1 MTALEITLIVI
12 GVVFLVGSFF
22 VSDKLSQKDVDQI
35 AKMSE
40 EELRVILDRQLEKA
54 KAEIQNAIET
64 GIDETTEET
73 KRALEKETNDKIN
86 GISEYSDTVLESI
99 NKSHNEIMFLYSMLN
114 DKHKDLTDLAANLQK
129 LTANLHDVEQQM
141 TEKTLRA
148 QARLQQPEPVI
159 EKPAKVQKKE
169 IPVEKKVKSESIK
182 KAVEVKK
189 KPETDTEINE
199 KNDNDAILRL
209 HAEGKS
215 DVEIA
220 KLLDRGLGE
229 VRLVIGL
236 HRGEDR

>member
-54 KAEIQNAIET
+54 KTEIQNAIET
-64 GIDETTEET
+64 GIDDTTEET

-148 QARLQQPEPVI
+148 QARLQQPEPII

>member
-64 GIDETTEET
+64 GIDETTEKT

-129 LTANLHDVEQQM
+129 LTTNLHDVEQQM

-148 QARLQQPEPVI
+148 QARLQQPEPAI
-159 EKPAKVQKKE
+159 EKPVKVQKKE
-169 IPVEKKVKSESIK
+169 IPVEKKVKPESIK

>member
-54 KAEIQNAIET
+54 KTEIQNAIET

-148 QARLQQPEPVI
+148 QARLQQPEPII
-159 EKPAKVQKKE
+159 EKPAKLQKKE

>member
-12 GVVFLVGSFF
+12 GVIFLVGSFF

-54 KAEIQNAIET
+54 KTEIQNAIET

-148 QARLQQPEPVI
+148 QARLQQPEPII

>member
-54 KAEIQNAIET
+54 KAEIQNAIDT
-64 GIDETTEET
+64 GIDETTEDT
-73 KRALEKETNDKIN
+73 KRALEKETNEKIN
-86 GISEYSDTVLESI
+86 AISEYSDTVLESI

-129 LTANLHDVEQQM
+129 LTTNLHDVEQQM
-141 TEKTLRA
+141 TEKTMRA
-148 QARLQQPEPVI
+148 QARLQQPVPVI
-159 EKPAKVQKKE
+159 EKPVKPEKKE
-169 IPVEKKVKSESIK
+169 SPVEKKIKPAAIK

-189 KPETDTEINE
+189 NTEADVVINE

-236 HRGEDR
+236 HRGENR

>member
-129 LTANLHDVEQQM
+129 LTTNLHDVEQQM

-148 QARLQQPEPVI
+148 QARLQQPEPEI
-159 EKPAKVQKKE
+159 EKPVKVQKKE
-169 IPVEKKVKSESIK
+169 IPVEKKVKPESIK

-189 KPETDTEINE
+189 KPETDTEIND

>member
-129 LTANLHDVEQQM
+129 LTTNLHDVEQQM

-148 QARLQQPEPVI
+148 QARLQQPEPAI
-159 EKPAKVQKKE
+159 EKPV
-169 IPVEKKVKSESIK
+169 
-182 KAVEVKK
+182 
-189 KPETDTEINE
+189 TDTEIND

>member
-148 QARLQQPEPVI
+148 QARLQQPEPII

-182 KAVEVKK
+182 KAVEVRK

-236 HRGEDR
+236 HKGEDR

>member
-129 LTANLHDVEQQM
+129 LTTNLHDVEQQM

-148 QARLQQPEPVI
+148 QARLQQPEPAI
-159 EKPAKVQKKE
+159 EKPVKVQKKE
-169 IPVEKKVKSESIK
+169 IPVEKKVKPESIK

-220 KLLDRGLGE
+220 KLLNRGLGE

>member
-182 KAVEVKK
+182 KAVEVRK

>member
-54 KAEIQNAIET
+54 KTEIQNAIET

-148 QARLQQPEPVI
+148 QARLQQPEPI
-159 EKPAKVQKKE
+159 MEKPAKVQKKE

-189 KPETDTEINE
+189 KPDTDTEINE

>member
-54 KAEIQNAIET
+54 KTEIQIAIET

>member
-40 EELRVILDRQLEKA
+40 EELRGILDRQLEKA

-129 LTANLHDVEQQM
+129 LTTNLHDVEQQM

-148 QARLQQPEPVI
+148 QARLQQPEPAI
-159 EKPAKVQKKE
+159 EKPVKVQKKE
-169 IPVEKKVKSESIK
+169 IPVEKKVKPESIK

>member
-129 LTANLHDVEQQM
+129 LTTNLHDVEQQM

-148 QARLQQPEPVI
+148 QARLQQPELAI
-159 EKPAKVQKKE
+159 EKPVKVQKKE
-169 IPVEKKVKSESIK
+169 IPVEKKVKPESIK

-215 DVEIA
+215 DVDIA

>member
-22 VSDKLSQKDVDQI
+22 VSDKLSQNDVDQI

-54 KAEIQNAIET
+54 KAEIQNAIEA

-129 LTANLHDVEQQM
+129 LTTNLHDVEQQM

-148 QARLQQPEPVI
+148 QTRLQQPESVI
-159 EKPAKVQKKE
+159 EKPGKVQKKE
-169 IPVEKKVKSESIK
+169 IPVEKKIKPENIK
-182 KAVEVKK
+182 KAVEVKRN
-189 KPETDTEINE
+189 TENEIDE
-199 KNDNDAILRL
+199 KNNNDAILRL

-236 HRGEDR
+236 HRGENR

>member
-129 LTANLHDVEQQM
+129 LTTNLHDVEQQM

-148 QARLQQPEPVI
+148 QARLQQPEPAI
-159 EKPAKVQKKE
+159 EKPVKVQKKE
-169 IPVEKKVKSESIK
+169 IPVEKKVKPESIK

-189 KPETDTEINE
+189 KPETDTEIND

>member
-129 LTANLHDVEQQM
+129 LTTNLHDVEQQM

-148 QARLQQPEPVI
+148 QARLQQSEPAI
-159 EKPAKVQKKE
+159 EKPVKVQKKE
-169 IPVEKKVKSESIK
+169 IPVEKKVKPESIK

>member
-54 KAEIQNAIET
+54 KTEIQNAIET

-129 LTANLHDVEQQM
+129 LTASLHDVEQQM

-148 QARLQQPEPVI
+148 QARLQQPEPI
-159 EKPAKVQKKE
+159 MEKPAKVQKKE

>member
-86 GISEYSDTVLESI
+86 GISEYS
-99 NKSHNEIMFLYSMLN
+99 KFF
-114 DKHKDLTDLAANLQK
+114 
-129 LTANLHDVEQQM
+129 
-141 TEKTLRA
+141 
-148 QARLQQPEPVI
+148 
-159 EKPAKVQKKE
+159 
-169 IPVEKKVKSESIK
+169 
-182 KAVEVKK
+182 
-189 KPETDTEINE
+189 
-199 KNDNDAILRL
+199 
-209 HAEGKS
+209 
-215 DVEIA
+215 
-220 KLLDRGLGE
+220 
-229 VRLVIGL
+229 
-236 HRGEDR
+236 

>member
-114 DKHKDLTDLAANLQK
+114 DKHKDVTDLAAKLQK
-129 LTANLHDVEQQM
+129 LTTNLHDVEQQM

-148 QARLQQPEPVI
+148 QARLQQPEPAI
-159 EKPAKVQKKE
+159 EKPVKVQKKE
-169 IPVEKKVKSESIK
+169 IPVEKKVKPESIK

-189 KPETDTEINE
+189 KPETDTEIND

>member
-148 QARLQQPEPVI
+148 QARLQQPEPII
-159 EKPAKVQKKE
+159 EKPTKVQKKE

>member
-54 KAEIQNAIET
+54 KTEIQNAIET

-99 NKSHNEIMFLYSMLN
+99 SKSHNEIMFLYSMLN

-148 QARLQQPEPVI
+148 QARLQQPEPII

>member
-182 KAVEVKK
+182 KAVEVRK

-236 HRGEDR
+236 HKGEDR

>member
-1 MTALEITLIVI
+1 MTALEITLIII
-12 GVVFLVGSFF
+12 GVVFLVGSFL

-54 KAEIQNAIET
+54 KVEIQNAIEA
-64 GIDETTEET
+64 GIDETTEDT
-73 KRALEKETNDKIN
+73 KRALEKETNEKIN

-114 DKHKDLTDLAANLQK
+114 DKHKDLMDLAANLQK
-129 LTANLHDVEQQM
+129 LTTNLHDVEQQV
-141 TEKTLRA
+141 TEKTMRA
-148 QARLQQPEPVI
+148 QAKLQQPVPVI
-159 EKPAKVQKKE
+159 EKPVQPEKKE
-169 IPVEKKVKSESIK
+169 SPVEKKIKPAAIK
-182 KAVEVKK
+182 KAVEAKK
-189 KPETDTEINE
+189 STEADAGINE

-236 HRGEDR
+236 HRGENR

>member
-129 LTANLHDVEQQM
+129 LTTNLHDVEQQM

-148 QARLQQPEPVI
+148 QARLQQPEPAI
-159 EKPAKVQKKE
+159 EKPVKVQKKE
-169 IPVEKKVKSESIK
+169 IPVEKKVKPESIK

-189 KPETDTEINE
+189 KPETDIEINE

>member
-129 LTANLHDVEQQM
+129 LTTNLHDVEQQM

-148 QARLQQPEPVI
+148 QARLQQPEPAI
-159 EKPAKVQKKE
+159 EKPVKVQKKE
-169 IPVEKKVKSESIK
+169 IPVEKKVKPESIK

>member
-159 EKPAKVQKKE
+159 EKPAKVEKKE

>member
-129 LTANLHDVEQQM
+129 LTTNLHDVEQQM

-148 QARLQQPEPVI
+148 QARLQQPEPAI
-159 EKPAKVQKKE
+159 EKPVKVQKKE
-169 IPVEKKVKSESIK
+169 IPVEKKVKPESIK

-189 KPETDTEINE
+189 KPETDTEIND

-220 KLLDRGLGE
+220 KLLNRGLGE

>member
-1 MTALEITLIVI
+1 
-12 GVVFLVGSFF
+12 
-22 VSDKLSQKDVDQI
+22 
-35 AKMSE
+35 
-40 EELRVILDRQLEKA
+40 
-54 KAEIQNAIET
+54 
-64 GIDETTEET
+64 
-73 KRALEKETNDKIN
+73 
-86 GISEYSDTVLESI
+86 
-99 NKSHNEIMFLYSMLN
+99 MFLYSMLN

-148 QARLQQPEPVI
+148 QARLQQPEPII

>member
-12 GVVFLVGSFF
+12 GVIFLVGSFF

-54 KAEIQNAIET
+54 KTEIQNAIET

-148 QARLQQPEPVI
+148 QARLQQPEPII

-169 IPVEKKVKSESIK
+169 NPVEKKVKSESIK

>member
-54 KAEIQNAIET
+54 KTEIQIAIET

-159 EKPAKVQKKE
+159 EKSAKVQKKE

>member
-54 KAEIQNAIET
+54 KTEIQNAIET

-114 DKHKDLTDLAANLQK
+114 AKHKDLTDLAANLQK

-148 QARLQQPEPVI
+148 QARLQQPEPIIV
-159 EKPAKVQKKE
+159 KPAKVQKKE

>member
-114 DKHKDLTDLAANLQK
+114 DKHKDLTDLAADLQK
-129 LTANLHDVEQQM
+129 LTTNLHDVEQQM

-148 QARLQQPEPVI
+148 QARLQQPEPAI
-159 EKPAKVQKKE
+159 EKPVKVQKKE
-169 IPVEKKVKSESIK
+169 IPVEKKVKPESIK

-189 KPETDTEINE
+189 KPETDTEIND

>member
-148 QARLQQPEPVI
+148 QARLQQPELVI

>member
-129 LTANLHDVEQQM
+129 LTTNLHDVEQQM

-148 QARLQQPEPVI
+148 QARLQQPELAI
-159 EKPAKVQKKE
+159 EKPVKVQKKE
-169 IPVEKKVKSESIK
+169 IPVEKKVKPESIK

>member
-22 VSDKLSQKDVDQI
+22 VSDKLSKKDVDQI

>member
-129 LTANLHDVEQQM
+129 LTTNLHDVEQQM

-148 QARLQQPEPVI
+148 QARLQQPEPAI
-159 EKPAKVQKKE
+159 EKPVKVQKKE
-169 IPVEKKVKSESIK
+169 IPVEKKVKPESIK

-189 KPETDTEINE
+189 KLETDTEIND

>member
-54 KAEIQNAIET
+54 KTEIQNAIET

-129 LTANLHDVEQQM
+129 LMVNLYDVEQQM

-148 QARLQQPEPVI
+148 QARLQQPEPI
-159 EKPAKVQKKE
+159 MEKPAKVQKKE

>member
-54 KAEIQNAIET
+54 KTEIQNAIET

>member
-54 KAEIQNAIET
+54 KTEIQNAIET

-114 DKHKDLTDLAANLQK
+114 DKHKDLTDLATNLQK

-148 QARLQQPEPVI
+148 QARLQQPEPII